1 MLRLGRVDYLNV
13 LPIYYAFESGAV
25 PLAAETIRGVP
36 ALLNQKFIAGEL
48 DITPISSIAYARQ
61 PQAGWVLPDVSIS
74 ADGPVASILLFTR
87 KPVKELNGET
97 IAVTTSSATS
107 VVLLQ
112 ILLERHY
119 GIRCTLRPAAPELE
133 PMLTEYPA
141 ALLIGDDAL
150 QAAEDAKSGL
160 LNHLAIENVIDLG
173 QVWKE
178 MTGLPMVY
186 ALWAIRDD
194 YVRRYDREIDQVAQA
209 FRQARAWADSHAQEV
224 LAEASRRYSLP
235 LPVLDDYFHLIRYDL
250 DDLYRKAAETYF
262 AEAARL
268 GILPAPVKLQVW
280 GEV

>member
-36 ALLNQKFIAGEL
+36 ALLNQKFMAGQL

-119 GIRCTLRPAAPELE
+119 GIHCTLQSAAPELE
-133 PMLTEYPA
+133 PMLTECPA

-160 LNHLAIENVIDLG
+160 LNHLAIEDVIDLG

-194 YVRRYDREIDQVAQA
+194 YVRRHDREIDQVAQA
-209 FRQARAWADSHAQEV
+209 FRQARSWADKHAQEV